1 MWSDRTVR
9 MAALAGALALV
20 LLGSTAC
27 GSTANSSAASSST
40 AGSSTAGSTTSTAQS
55 NVKPG
60 ATYVALG
67 SSFAASGPPPNS
79 PDNCLRSASDYPHR
93 IAASLHLKLVD
104 VSCDS
109 ATTGDVLTQTQGS
122 NPPQI
127 TAVTPTASLVTVTI
141 GGNDINYLGSA
152 FACSAAY
159 ASGGCSATVNKG
171 QLSPLVAQLPS
182 KLDATVRAIR
192 SAAPHAS
199 IVLVTYPEIIPMNP
213 SACPALHLT
222 PEDADTIAWLGR
234 SLETASVQVAR
245 QEGIVLADPYVLA
258 DGHGPCAPGGEAWV
272 FGSTVTVSPSTGNFP
287 FHPTDAGR
295 AEMASLV
302 ETAIGG

>member
-1 MWSDRTVR
+1 
-9 MAALAGALALV
+9 MAALAGAMTLV
-20 LLGSTAC
+20 LIGSAAC
-27 GSTANSSAASSST
+27 GSTASSSSASSST
-40 AGSSTAGSTTSTAQS
+40 VGSTTSTSHS

-93 IAASLHLKLVD
+93 IAASLRLKLVD

-159 ASGGCSATVNKG
+159 ATGGCSATVDKG

-199 IVLVTYPEIIPMNP
+199 IVLVTYPEIIPMDP

-222 PEDADTIAWLGR
+222 PEDASTIAWLGQ
-234 SLETASVQVAR
+234 SLEAASVQVAH
-245 QEGIVLADPYVLA
+245 QEGILLADAYVRA
-258 DGHGPCAPGGEAWV
+258 DGHGPCAPSGQAWI

-287 FHPTDAGR
+287 YHPTDAGR
-295 AEMASLV
+295 AEMAGLV
-302 ETAIGG
+302 EQAISG

>member
-1 MWSDRTVR
+1 
-9 MAALAGALALV
+9 
-20 LLGSTAC
+20 
-27 GSTANSSAASSST
+27 
-40 AGSSTAGSTTSTAQS
+40 
-55 NVKPG
+55 
-60 ATYVALG
+60 
-67 SSFAASGPPPNS
+67 
-79 PDNCLRSASDYPHR
+79 LRSATDYPHR
-93 IAASLHLKLVD
+93 IAASLRLKLAD
-104 VSCDS
+104 VSCDG
-109 ATTGDVLTQTQGS
+109 ATTSDILTQTQGS

-159 ASGGCSATVNKG
+159 ATGGCSATVNKA

-182 KLDATVRAIR
+182 KLEATVRAIR

-199 IVLVTYPEIIPMNP
+199 IVLVTYPEIIPMDP
-213 SACPALHLT
+213 STCPALHLT
-222 PEDADTIAWLGR
+222 PEDANTIAWLGQ
-234 SLETASVQVAR
+234 SLEAASVQVA
-245 QEGIVLADPYVLA
+245 QQQGIVLADPYVLA
-258 DGHGPCAPGGEAWV
+258 DGHGPCAPSGQAWV

-302 ETAIGG
+302 ESAIGG

>member
-1 MWSDRTVR
+1 

>member
-1 MWSDRTVR
+1 LR
-9 MAALAGALALV
+9 
-20 LLGSTAC
+20 
-27 GSTANSSAASSST
+27 
-40 AGSSTAGSTTSTAQS
+40 
-55 NVKPG
+55 P
-60 ATYVALG
+60 AT
-67 SSFAASGPPPNS
+67 
-79 PDNCLRSASDYPHR
+79 DYPNR
-93 IAASLHLKLVD
+93 IAASLRLKLVD

-109 ATTGDVLTQTQGS
+109 ATTTDILTRTQGS

-141 GGNDINYLGSA
+141 GGNDINYLGAA

-159 ASGGCSATVNKG
+159 ATGGCSATINQG

-199 IVLVTYPEIIPMNP
+199 IVLVTYPKIIPTDP

-222 PEDADTIAWLGR
+222 PEDANTIAWLGQ
-234 SLETASVQVAR
+234 SLETASVQVAQ
-245 QEGIVLADPYVLA
+245 QEGIVLADPYVRA
-258 DGHGPCAPGGEAWV
+258 DGHGPCAPSGQAWV

-287 FHPTDAGR
+287 YHPTDAGR
-295 AEMASLV
+295 DEMASLV
-302 ETAIGG
+302 EHAIDG

>member
-1 MWSDRTVR
+1 MPAHRTVR
-9 MAALAGALALV
+9 VAALAGALALV
-20 LLGSTAC
+20 LLGATAC
-27 GSTANSSAASSST
+27 GSTASSST
-40 AGSSTAGSTTSTAQS
+40 AGSTTAGSTTAGSTTSTSQS
-55 NVKPG
+55 NVRPG

-79 PDNCLRSASDYPHR
+79 RDNCLRSATDYPHR
-93 IAASLHLKLVD
+93 IAASLRLKLAD
-104 VSCDS
+104 VSCDG
-109 ATTGDVLTQTQGS
+109 ATTSDILTQTQGS

-159 ASGGCSATVNKG
+159 ATGGCSATVNKA
-171 QLSPLVAQLPS
+171 QLSPLVDQLPS
-182 KLDATVRAIR
+182 KLEATVRAIR

-199 IVLVTYPEIIPMNP
+199 IVLVTYPEIIPMDP
-213 SACPALHLT
+213 SICPALHLT
-222 PEDADTIAWLGR
+222 PEDANTIAWLGQ
-234 SLETASVQVAR
+234 SLEAASVQVA
-245 QEGIVLADPYVLA
+245 QQQGIVLADPYVLA
-258 DGHGPCAPGGEAWV
+258 DGHGPCAPSGQAWV

-302 ETAIGG
+302 ESAIGG